1 MRRPAP
7 ARPVALARVVA
18 GLALAA
24 AGLASLAGCGDP
36 PRPPPPKVGELV
48 PVATSEG
55 HLWTGIAVS
64 GTGRMF
70 VCFPRWVGSH
80 RYSVAEILASGRQVP
95 YPDADSNRWKP
106 GVLMPTAADAWVC
119 VQSVRCEGDLLYV
132 LDAGNPS
139 FSGIV
144 GAAAKLTT
152 VDLRT
157 SRIVRRYPFHLPAFE
172 RSSYPNDFRLDP
184 ARPVAYV
191 TDSGLGAIVVVD
203 LESGR
208 QRRLLADHPSTK
220 AEPDVVPV
228 IEGRPLLS
236 ARGQGD
242 QPLAVHADGLT
253 LDPTGTWLY
262 WQALTARTLWRAPT
276 AVLANPDATPEQV
289 AAAVEKVGTTL
300 VADGL
305 ECGPDG
311 TIYLAAIEEGAVVA
325 RRPDGTLER
334 LVKDPRLAWPDT
346 LALAADGTLYVTTS
360 QLHRTP
366 LIAGVT
372 GLPRAPYELF
382 KTGTR
387 APTR

>member
-1 MRRPAP
+1 MRRPS
-7 ARPVALARVVA
+7 LAR
-18 GLALAA
+18 LAAA
-24 AGLASLAGCGDP
+24 AGLACAAAGLVSLAGCGDDA
-36 PRPPPPKVGELV
+36 PPPPPAVGELV

-55 HLWTGIAVS
+55 QLWTGVAVS
-64 GTGRMF
+64 DSGRVF
-70 VCFPRWVGSH
+70 VCFPRWVGTH
-80 RYSVAEILASGRQVP
+80 RYSLVEILSSGRQVP

-132 LDAGNPS
+132 LDAGNPG

-144 GAAAKLTT
+144 GAAAKLTQ

-172 RSSYPNDFRLDP
+172 RGSYPNDVRVDA
-184 ARPVAYV
+184 ARQVAYV

-203 LESGR
+203 LVSGR

-220 AEPDVVPV
+220 AEPGLVPTV
-228 IEGRPLLS
+228 QGRRLIS
-236 ARGQGD
+236 ARGSGD

-262 WQALTARTLWRAPT
+262 WQALTAKTLWRAPT
-276 AVLANPDATPEQV
+276 AVLADPSATPERV
-289 AAAVEKVGTTL
+289 AAAVEKVGTTV

-305 ECGPDG
+305 ETGPDG
-311 TIYLAAIEEGAVVA
+311 TIYLTAVEEDAIVA
-325 RRPDGTLER
+325 RRPDGTMER

-346 LALAADGTLYVTTS
+346 LALSRDGTLWVTTS

-372 GLPRAPYELF
+372 GLPRTPYLLF

-387 APTR
+387 AAAR